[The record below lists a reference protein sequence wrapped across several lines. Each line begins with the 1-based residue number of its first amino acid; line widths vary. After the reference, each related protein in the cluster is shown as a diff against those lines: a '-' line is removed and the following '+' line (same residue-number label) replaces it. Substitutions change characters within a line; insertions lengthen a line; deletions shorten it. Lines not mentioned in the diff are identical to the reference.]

1 VIPVGEARARIL
13 AGLSPLASEPV
24 GLDDAL
30 GRVLAEDVA
39 ATLTQPPK
47 AMSAMDG
54 YAVRSADVASIPAD
68 LKLTGESSAGGA
80 YDGTVAVGEAVRIFT
95 GAPLP
100 AGADT
105 VVIQENV
112 EPEGTAVRVLEP
124 ATTGKNVRAA
134 GLDFQKGDVRLRA
147 GRRLTS
153 RDVGLAAAMNVPE
166 LAVRRRPHVAILAT
180 GDELVPPGT
189 PPGPNQIVSSNGASL
204 AAVIAGAGGVPV
216 DLGIA
221 RDDPVSL
228 RRMSQGAESA
238 DFFVTIGG
246 ASAGDYD
253 LIQKV
258 LGESGLELDFWKVAI
273 RPGKPLIAGALK
285 GVPMLGLPG
294 NPVSALVCAL
304 VFLRPAL
311 EALQGVDVPSDG
323 RVAAVLGRDLA
334 ENDLREDYLR
344 SELGRDKGGALVA
357 TPFAKQ
363 DSSHLSAL
371 AAADCLAIRRPHAPA
386 AKAGDPIEII
396 SFTLGVDGY

>member
-1 VIPVGEARARIL
+1 MIPVAEARARIL
-13 AGLSPLASEPV
+13 AGLSPLATERV
-24 GLDDAL
+24 GLDGAL

-39 ATLTQPPK
+39 ATLTHPPK
-47 AMSAMDG
+47 AVSAMDG
-54 YAVRSADVASIPAD
+54 YAVRGADVASVPAD
-68 LKLTGESSAGGA
+68 LKLAGESPAGGA
-80 YDGTVAVGEAVRIFT
+80 YAGTLGAGQAVRIFT
-95 GAPLP
+95 GASLP

-112 EPEGTAVRVLEP
+112 EPSGGAIRVLEP
-124 ATTGKNVRAA
+124 AATGKNVRAA
-134 GLDFQKGDVRLRA
+134 GLDFRKGDVRLRT
-147 GRRLTS
+147 GRRLTA
-153 RDVGLAAAMNVPE
+153 RDVGLAAAMNVAE
-166 LAVRRRPHVAILAT
+166 LTVRRRPHVAILAT
-180 GDELVPPGT
+180 GDELVQPGT

-204 AAVIAGAGGVPV
+204 AAIISGAGGVPV

-221 RDDPVSL
+221 RDDPVEL

-238 DFFVTIGG
+238 DFFLTIGG
-246 ASAGDYD
+246 ASVGDHD

-258 LGESGLELDFWKVAI
+258 LGQSGLDLDFWKVAI

-285 GVPMLGLPG
+285 GVPMLGFPG

-304 VFLRPAL
+304 AFLRPAL
-311 EALQGVDVPSDG
+311 EALQGIEAPGDG

-334 ENDLREDYLR
+334 ENDQREDYLR
-344 SELGRDKGGALVA
+344 SELGHQDGGALVA

-386 AKAGDPIEII
+386 AKVGDAIEII
-396 SFTLGVDGY
+396 PFTLGVGGY